1 MVHHLGFKR
10 FICNFCGKEFA
21 QNQYLKEHINIHTNK
36 FPYLCKFPGCTAKFK
51 QRSRLCVHKK
61 KMHQAS
67 EKSPDT
73 DNGLEEKG
81 YYSNNHQIDRQN
93 SNHDEDL
100 HIKFNR
106 SQS

>member
-1 MVHHLGFKR
+1 
-10 FICNFCGKEFA
+10 
-21 QNQYLKEHINIHTNK
+21 
-36 FPYLCKFPGCTAKFK
+36 
-51 QRSRLCVHKK
+51 
-61 KMHQAS
+61 MHQAS

-73 DNGLEEKG
+73 DNWLEEKG